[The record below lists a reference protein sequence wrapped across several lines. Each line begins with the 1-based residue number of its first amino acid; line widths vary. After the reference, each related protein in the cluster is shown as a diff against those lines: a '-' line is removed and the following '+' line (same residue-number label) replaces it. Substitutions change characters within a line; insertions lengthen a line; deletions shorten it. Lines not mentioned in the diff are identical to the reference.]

1 MHRLSSC
8 GMLGSVLLSCGLWS
22 TWASVVVAPRLSSC
36 GVGSVVVVHGL
47 RCSAACRIL
56 VPQPGIK
63 PVSSALQGRFF
74 TTEPQGKSLFF
85 SFINVRWI
93 CFWVNNYGSFYQ
105 LAVFRFF
112 LFCYFKWYWSEH
124 TYTYIFVHLLVLKEV
139 TERMWLLVDPW
150 PGTRQLETPPRSPVC
165 PPFP

>member
-1 MHRLSSC
+1 MRSLLYHVGSLFIYFFEAVHRLSSC

-36 GVGSVVVVHGL
+36 GVGSVVVVYGL

-85 SFINVRWI
+85 SFINVR
-93 CFWVNNYGSFYQ
+93 
-105 LAVFRFF
+105 
-112 LFCYFKWYWSEH
+112 
-124 TYTYIFVHLLVLKEV
+124 
-139 TERMWLLVDPW
+139 
-150 PGTRQLETPPRSPVC
+150 
-165 PPFP
+165 